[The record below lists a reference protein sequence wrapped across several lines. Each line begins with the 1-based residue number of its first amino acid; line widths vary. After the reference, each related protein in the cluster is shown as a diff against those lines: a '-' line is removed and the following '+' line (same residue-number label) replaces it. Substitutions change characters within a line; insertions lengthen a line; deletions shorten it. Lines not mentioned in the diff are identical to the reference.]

1 MSCAI
6 SSVDIPER
14 RRFSTS
20 SSRQTSPLLSKG
32 YDTSSELLA
41 SFIPVPGLAFPDT
54 GLESSNMQLYQD
66 ARRGN
71 DFIILDPGEV
81 EGTDLPDL
89 ARGSA
94 TGTSG
99 SEQTGY
105 SCRPPLRSPT

>member
-1 MSCAI
+1 MGSNEGLLSLSFLHASSGSHYVPASSGSRFAAEDSPPSVIETRLCTQAASTPMSCAI

-54 GLESSNMQLYQD
+54 G
-66 ARRGN
+66 AR
-71 DFIILDPGEV
+71 II
-81 EGTDLPDL
+81 
-89 ARGSA
+89 
-94 TGTSG
+94 
-99 SEQTGY
+99 Q
-105 SCRPPLRSPT
+105 